1 MSKHKRGHS
10 RESLNQLTLL
20 NRITSHIR
28 QSLDLQTILDT
39 TVAEVRSFLET
50 DRVKIYKF
58 DRQGNGQV
66 IAESIYCDRLPSL
79 KGLHFPAGDIPPQAR
94 ELFCKARVRSIVDLQ
109 QQQIRLS
116 QPHRPLSTAT
126 GELTVEEVQ
135 QQSLKNLLQRAV
147 DPCHVEYLS
156 LMGVKSSLVIPIV
169 SGKELWGLLISHHA
183 QPRSFSELNLQIMQ
197 MIAEQVELAI
207 AQADL
212 LHTTQEIARREATV
226 NRISTQ
232 VISSLETESVLQRV
246 LPEIVTEASAS
257 GGILILTD
265 AQGEDSFFGCGSQ
278 PQLSSTQWL
287 QLLQIA
293 GVNGEPK
300 IVDIPCDRH
309 NKLELFLSAFA
320 NTKIRSMLL
329 VSLKYGQNVL
339 GYLSVFR
346 DEIDTEK
353 LWAGYP
359 DTDERQ
365 QRPRQSFEEWQE
377 IKQGEVLEW
386 SAGDIELLKSLGQ
399 HLAMAV
405 LQHRLYK
412 QEREQRML
420 VEIRNQELEIA
431 RTSAEE
437 ASRLKSDFLS
447 STSHELR
454 TPLASTLNYLKLLKE
469 GFYDNEEELQ
479 EYIQAA
485 HISAEGLVNIIN
497 DILDIAKIEAGRV
510 QLDLKAVELKPLLAR
525 NQHLFKPDSIH
536 RGINFI
542 IECEAEQV
550 WADEDKLKQVLINLL
565 SNAFKFTSEGEVR
578 LRAVRQNNSPRPMI
592 KFSVADT
599 GIGIDP
605 SKQKLLFE
613 AFVQEDGSIRRR
625 YGGTGLGLTICK
637 RLVELMGGEIW
648 LGSQGRNQ
656 GTTVTFTLPEVEMKN

>member
-1 MSKHKRGHS
+1 MNKRKRGQS

-28 QSLDLQTILDT
+28 QSLELQTILDT
-39 TVAEVRSFLET
+39 TVTEVRSFLET

-58 DRQGNGQV
+58 DRQGNGEV
-66 IAESIYCDRLPSL
+66 IAESIYGDRLPSL

-126 GELTVEEVQ
+126 GELTVEEVHK
-135 QQSLKNLLQRAV
+135 QSLKNLLQRPV

-169 SGKELWGLLISHHA
+169 SGKELWGLLISHNA
-183 QPRSFSELNLQIMQ
+183 QPKSFCEVNLQIMQ

-207 AQADL
+207 TQADL

-232 VISSLETESVLQRV
+232 VISCLETESVLQRV
-246 LPEIVTEASAS
+246 LPEIVTEAQAS
-257 GGILILTD
+257 GGILLLIDT
-265 AQGEDSFFGCGSQ
+265 QGEEDFFSFGSQ
-278 PQLSSTQWL
+278 PHLSPGEWL
-287 QLLQIA
+287 QLLQVA

-300 IVDIPCDRH
+300 IVDICCEGDDE
-309 NKLELFLSAFA
+309 LEPFLSAFA
-320 NTKIRSMLL
+320 NTKICSLLL
-329 VSLKYGQNVL
+329 VSLKYGQKIL

-359 DTDERQ
+359 DADERQ
-365 QRPRQSFEEWQE
+365 QRPRQSFEEWRE
-377 IKQGEVLEW
+377 IKQGQVLEW
-386 SAGDIELLKSLGQ
+386 NAGEIELLKSLGQ

-405 LQHRLYK
+405 LQHRLYQ
-412 QEREQRML
+412 QEKEQRMI
-420 VEIRNQELEIA
+420 VEIHNQELEIA

-485 HISAEGLVNIIN
+485 HISAQGLVNIIN

-510 QLDLKAVELKPLLAR
+510 QLELKAVELKPLLELKR
-525 NQHLFKPDSIH
+525 HLFKADSIH

-542 IECEAEQV
+542 IECEVERV
-550 WADEDKLKQVLINLL
+550 WADEDKLRQVLINLL
-565 SNAFKFTSEGEVR
+565 SNAFKFTSQGEVR
-578 LRAVRQNNSPRPMI
+578 LRVVRQNHSDCPMVE
-592 KFSVADT
+592 FSVADT

-605 SKQKLLFE
+605 SKQELLFE

-637 RLVELMGGEIW
+637 RLVELMGGQIW
-648 LGSQGRNQ
+648 LQSQGKDQ
-656 GTTVTFTLPEVEMKN
+656 GTTVTFILPEVVGV